1 MGCDARGGAKRSS
14 LLVSIHAPAWG
25 ATWSTSLNWIVWR
38 VSIHAPAWGA
48 TVAAEQAE
56 QDQQVSIHAP
66 AWGATRRASWSSK
79 VVTGFNP
86 RTRVGCDPMSYIIVN
101 AHNTV
106 SIHAPAWGAT
116 SRLVVAVSWS
126 MFQSTHPR
134 GVRRYRPG
142 AARHDPGRFNPRTR
156 VGCDLQGAVARHAQE
171 VFQSTHPRGVRR
183 DHISKSPR
191 SMTVS
196 IHAPAWG
203 ATSFG
208 GPAGARPGRVSIH
221 APAWGATSSHSS
233 ARRRLV
239 GFNPRTRVGCD
250 SPVSGST

>member
-48 TVAAEQAE
+48 TRYNRK
-56 QDQQVSIHAP
+56 DI
-66 AWGATRRASWSSK
+66 T
-79 VVTGFNP
+79 VT
-86 RTRVGCDPMSYIIVN
+86 M
-101 AHNTV
+101 V

-156 VGCDLQGAVARHAQE
+156 VGCDFFWRARWCAAWTSFNPRTRVGCDQQPQQRPAQACG
-171 VFQSTHPRGVRR
+171 FQSTHPRGVRR
-183 DHISKSPR
+183 R
-191 SMTVS
+191 
-196 IHAPAWG
+196 A
-203 ATSFG
+203 G
-208 GPAGARPGRVSIH
+208 GKP
-221 APAWGATSSHSS
+221 
-233 ARRRLV
+233 
-239 GFNPRTRVGCD
+239 
-250 SPVSGST
+250 